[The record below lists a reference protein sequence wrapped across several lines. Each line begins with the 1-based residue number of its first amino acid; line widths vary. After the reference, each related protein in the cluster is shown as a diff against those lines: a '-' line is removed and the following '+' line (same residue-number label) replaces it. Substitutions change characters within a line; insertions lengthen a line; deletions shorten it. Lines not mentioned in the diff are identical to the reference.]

1 MPSFNLEDVDTLLQF
16 SAKDGL
22 PYDSTSL
29 LNDQLLLHEEFE
41 IFFVK
46 AGDVTWFINDEM
58 FPAEPN
64 SLVVF
69 NNQEVHKPHIRSN
82 KRFERLKLLFK
93 PEFASQFSSAGNDL
107 LACFTDRPLGRENIR
122 KLSRSQCAEFLG
134 LFERLETASQE
145 AAPDSRLVKLLAF
158 LEILLF
164 TNRVFRETEKA
175 EELPLLPEPVLRAMD
190 YIERHLD
197 GDLSLETIG
206 RECRVSVYYLCRAF
220 KSQTG
225 STIHNYILYKRVSE
239 AKGLLRDGV
248 KVSQV
253 GALCGFGS
261 VARFAEA
268 FKKIVGQSPSAFA
281 RNEASRGAPL
291 PGEAEEPSPPLA

>member
-1 MPSFNLEDVDTLLQF
+1 MPNFNLEDVDSCLQF

-22 PYDSTSL
+22 PYDSSSL

-82 KRFERLKLLFK
+82 KRFERFKLLFK
-93 PEFASQFSSAGNDL
+93 PEFASQFSSEGNDL

-122 KLSRSQCAEFLG
+122 KLSRAQCAEFLG
-134 LFERLETASQE
+134 LFEKLETASQE
-145 AAPDSRLVKLLAF
+145 AVPDSRLVKFLAF
-158 LEILLF
+158 LELLLF
-164 TNRVFRETEKA
+164 TNRVFKETEKA
-175 EELPLLPEPVLRAMD
+175 EELPFLPEPVLRAMD

-239 AKGLLRDGV
+239 AKRLLRDGV

-261 VARFAEA
+261 TARFTEA

-281 RNEASRGAPL
+281 RDETGHGTPLQPGA
-291 PGEAEEPSPPLA
+291 GEPSPPRA

>member
-1 MPSFNLEDVDTLLQF
+1 M
-16 SAKDGL
+16 
-22 PYDSTSL
+22 
-29 LNDQLLLHEEFE
+29 
-41 IFFVK
+41 
-46 AGDVTWFINDEM
+46 TWFINDEM

-64 SLVVF
+64 SLVIF
-69 NNQEVHKPHIRSN
+69 NSQEVHKPHIRSN

-93 PEFASQFSSAGNDL
+93 PEFASQFSSEGNDL

-122 KLSRSQCAEFLG
+122 RLSRSQCAEFLS
-134 LFERLETASQE
+134 LFERLESAGRE
-145 AAPDSRLVKLLAF
+145 GAPDSRLVKLLAF
-158 LEILLF
+158 LELLLF

-175 EELPLLPEPVLRAMD
+175 EELPLLPEPVLKVME

-239 AKGLLRDGV
+239 AKRLLRDGM
-248 KVSQV
+248 KVSTV
-253 GALCGFGS
+253 AALCGFGS

-281 RNEASRGAPL
+281 K
-291 PGEAEEPSPPLA
+291 GEAARATSRKTG